1 VTVRD
6 DSAARPFN
14 LSQILWTLVRFREAG
29 IIIFILVL
37 GIFISSVAPSFLTPA
52 NLQNLFMNMS
62 ILAIV
67 ALGQTMV
74 ILTHGIDLS
83 VSSVIGL
90 VAMMVAY
97 MSRQYPAMPIAVA
110 IVLGMAL
117 GAILGSFNGLIIT
130 YGKVPPIIATLGTL
144 SIFRG
149 LVFFYSSGSWVNA
162 YELPKSFK
170 AFALDTPLGL
180 PNLVIVAIV
189 FAVLVYFF
197 LNYTRTGRNIFAVGS
212 NPEAAQFA
220 GIRPQRVVFLVYVL
234 SGLAAGLAGVMWAS
248 YYASAQTNTALGFEL
263 QTVAAAVVG
272 GVSISGGV
280 GTVPGVLLGALLL
293 GIIQNSLTLVNIS
306 PFWELAAQGLLIL
319 LAVVSDNLIQRRTQK
334 AVRQ

>member
-1 VTVRD
+1 MTG
-6 DSAARPFN
+6 
-14 LSQILWTLVRFREAG
+14 T
-29 IIIFILVL
+29 
-37 GIFISSVAPSFLTPA
+37 

-90 VAMMVAY
+90 VAMMVAF
-97 MSRQYPAMPIAVA
+97 MLKQYPAMPVALA
-110 IVLGMAL
+110 IVIGMAL
-117 GAILGSFNGLIIT
+117 GGILGSFNGMIIAF
-130 YGKVPPIIATLGTL
+130 GKVPPIIATLGTL

-162 YELPKSFK
+162 SDLPKSFK
-170 AFALDTPLGL
+170 SFALGTPLGI

-189 FAVLVYFF
+189 FAVVIYFF

-220 GIRPQRVVFLVYVL
+220 GIRPQRVIFLVYVL
-234 SGLAAGLAGVMWAS
+234 SGIAAGLGGVMWAS

>member
-1 VTVRD
+1 MTVRN
-6 DSAARPFN
+6 STATSTN
-14 LSQILWTLVRFREAG
+14 LSKILWTIIRFREAG
-29 IIIFILVL
+29 ISIFIVLLV
-37 GIFISSVAPSFLTPA
+37 ITISSLAPAFLKIT
-52 NLQNLFMNMS
+52 NLQNLFMNIS

-74 ILTHGIDLS
+74 IITHGIDLS
-83 VSSVIGL
+83 VSSIIGL
-90 VAMMVAY
+90 VAMIVAF
-97 MSRQYPAMPIAVA
+97 MIKLFPSIPVSLALL
-110 IVLGMAL
+110 LGMAL
-117 GAILGSFNGLIIT
+117 GAILGSFNGLIIS

-149 LVFFYSSGSWVNA
+149 LVFFYSQGSWVNA
-162 YELPKSFK
+162 FELPKSFK
-170 AFALDTPLGL
+170 SFALDTPLL
-180 PNLVIVAIV
+180 VPNLVIAAIIVALV
-189 FAVLVYFF
+189 VYFF
-197 LNYTRTGRNIFAVGS
+197 LNFTRTGRNIYAVGS

-220 GIRPQRVVFLVYVL
+220 GIRPQRIIFLVYVL
-234 SGLAAGLAGVMWAS
+234 SGVAAGLAGVLWAS

-293 GIIQNSLTLVNIS
+293 GTIQNSLTLINIS

-319 LAVVSDNLIQRRTQK
+319 LAVVSDNLILRRTQK
-334 AVRQ
+334 VARQ